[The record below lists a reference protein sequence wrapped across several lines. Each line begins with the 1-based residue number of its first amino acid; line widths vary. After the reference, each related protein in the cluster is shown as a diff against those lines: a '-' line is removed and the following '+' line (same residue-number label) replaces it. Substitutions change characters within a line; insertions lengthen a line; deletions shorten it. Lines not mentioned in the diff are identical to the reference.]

1 MGLCGESG
9 CVGVAALIDS
19 KFVSVGVVVCG
30 CDCVG
35 ESECVY
41 VVLLVWLCRRKWSF
55 MHVFHVCILFAAICC
70 NHTHTPTQSH
80 PITPTH
86 PHNHTH
92 RLLQTKHRSHTQI
105 AANKMHMCLHFL
117 Q

>member
-1 MGLCGESG
+1 MGVCVYVGLCGESG

-30 CDCVG
+30 CDCVV

-55 MHVFHVCILFAAICC
+55 MHVFHVCILCLQ
-70 NHTHTPTQSH
+70 QSFTCVS
-80 PITPTH
+80 IFF
-86 PHNHTH
+86 
-92 RLLQTKHRSHTQI
+92 SE
-105 AANKMHMCLHFL
+105 F
-117 Q
+117 